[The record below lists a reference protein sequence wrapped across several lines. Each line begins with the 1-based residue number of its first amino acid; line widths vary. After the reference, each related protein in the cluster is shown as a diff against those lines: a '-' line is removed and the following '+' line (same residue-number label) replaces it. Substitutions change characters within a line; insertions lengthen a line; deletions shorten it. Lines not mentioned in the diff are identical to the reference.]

1 MSMGRQETVERL
13 SEMLTEEREVVFAYL
28 YGSFMESGARDIDIA
43 IYVDEGLVDDALR
56 YQLRLS
62 TKIEMAVR
70 FPVDVLIL
78 NHAPMKLQYQAI
90 KGRLLICKDNEMRLG
105 FVEQLLIDYLD
116 YRPLEEQMIEDI
128 LSL

>member
-1 MSMGRQETVERL
+1 
-13 SEMLTEEREVVFAYL
+13 MLTEEREVVFAYL

-78 NHAPMKLQYQAI
+78 NHAPMRLQYQAI
-90 KGRLLICKDNEMRLG
+90 RGRLLICKDDETRLR

>member
-78 NHAPMKLQYQAI
+78 NHAPMRLQYQAI
-90 KGRLLICKDNEMRLG
+90 RGRLLICKDDETRLR

>member
-1 MSMGRQETVERL
+1 MSMERQETVERL

-78 NHAPMKLQYQAI
+78 NHAPMRLQYQAI

>member
-1 MSMGRQETVERL
+1 
-13 SEMLTEEREVVFAYL
+13 
-28 YGSFMESGARDIDIA
+28 
-43 IYVDEGLVDDALR
+43 
-56 YQLRLS
+56 
-62 TKIEMAVR
+62 
-70 FPVDVLIL
+70 VDVLIL

>member
-78 NHAPMKLQYQAI
+78 NHAPMRLQYQAI

-116 YRPLEEQMIEDI
+116 YRPLEEQMIEGI

>member
-1 MSMGRQETVERL
+1 MERQETVERL

-78 NHAPMKLQYQAI
+78 NHAPMRLQYQAI

>member
-1 MSMGRQETVERL
+1 MGRQETVERL

-78 NHAPMKLQYQAI
+78 NHAPMRLQYQAI

-116 YRPLEEQMIEDI
+116 YRPLEEQMIEGI